1 VSDGLR
7 ARDDDL
13 HGVGGPV
20 AIVPGGGVVS
30 GAAGGVARF
39 AWVSG
44 GGGVGGGV
52 RFALV
57 SGGGGVGGAVRFSLV
72 SGGGVGGAVRFALVS
87 GVVRVPG

>member
-57 SGGGGVGGAVRFSLV
+57 SGGG
-72 SGGGVGGAVRFALVS
+72 VGGAVRFALVS